1 MTYKKYIFIVLVTNF
16 LSLLTFNVFIWATIS
31 NSLVFIEIGL
41 ILFYYWRIV
50 KKSKARPSRED
61 VYLRIAGGHLVLFLF
76 IWAHSLYPKF
86 DEEKFN
92 LNYFFGHSIIASA
105 YREEYYTRHTQNDEE
120 ETGSY
125 DYAFFRVSIP
135 SKSYLLQNHADYQIQ
150 RDSDD
155 SYCVR
160 LKNEDEQDCV
170 ELKFKK
176 VYSARA
182 AALYGALPYID
193 DKELNV
199 YSPLNLIDYFID
211 FMLSDAVYY
220 LLACVIPAIFYP
232 KNSVIL
238 CQQKNVSTLKN
249 SV

>member
-16 LSLLTFNVFIWATIS
+16 FFLLTFNVFIGATIS

-50 KKSKARPSRED
+50 KKSKERPSRED
-61 VYLRIAGGHLVLFLF
+61 VYVRIVGGHLILFLF
-76 IWAHSLYPKF
+76 IWANIEYPKF
-86 DEEKFN
+86 DEDKFN

-105 YREEYYTRHTQNDEE
+105 YREGYYNTIDQNNEE
-120 ETGSY
+120 ETRSY
-125 DYAFFRVSIP
+125 DHAFFRVSIP
-135 SKSYLLQNHADYQIQ
+135 SKSYLLQNHPDYQIQ

-160 LKNEDEQDCV
+160 LKNEDEQECV

-176 VYSARA
+176 VYSARV

-193 DKELNV
+193 NKELNV

-211 FMLSDAVYY
+211 FILSYAVYY
-220 LLACVIPAIFYP
+220 LLACLIPAIFYP
-232 KNSVIL
+232 KNSVIFHGKKVRT
-238 CQQKNVSTLKN
+238 Q
-249 SV
+249 